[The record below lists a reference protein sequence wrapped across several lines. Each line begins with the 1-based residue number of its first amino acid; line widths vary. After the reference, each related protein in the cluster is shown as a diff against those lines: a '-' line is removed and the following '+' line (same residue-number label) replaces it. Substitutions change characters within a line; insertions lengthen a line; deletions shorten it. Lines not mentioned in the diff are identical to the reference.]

1 MFTFWRFQTASEET
15 FGSFG
20 RSAFGCRWL
29 KMVKTSTTSNQM
41 KKSKIRILVA
51 DDHPVVR
58 DGIVSIIEVEKDMR
72 VVAQAE
78 DGVEAVELVEK
89 LLPDI
94 VLLDL
99 RMPRLDGVE
108 AIAQI
113 QSRHGPSRVVVLTTF
128 ESEQDVH
135 LSLKA
140 GARGYLL
147 KDTCRR
153 TLLETIRQVHGGK
166 TCIPPRIGQKLAENM
181 SRPVLS
187 GRELDVLRL
196 VADGKSNRES
206 GAQLGITEGT
216 VKTHVKSLLNK
227 LKVPGRTAAVRE
239 AVHLGLVRLA

>member
-1 MFTFWRFQTASEET
+1 
-15 FGSFG
+15 
-20 RSAFGCRWL
+20 
-29 KMVKTSTTSNQM
+29 M
-41 KKSKIRILVA
+41 KQSKIRILVA

-72 VVAQAE
+72 VVGQAE

-99 RMPRLDGVE
+99 RMPRLDGLE

-113 QSRHGPSRVVVLTTF
+113 RSRRGPSKVVVLTTF

-147 KDTCRR
+147 KDTCRQM
-153 TLLETIRQVHGGK
+153 LLETIRQVHGGK
-166 TCIPPRIGQKLAENM
+166 TCISPRIGQRLVECMN
-181 SRPVLS
+181 RPRLS
-187 GRELDVLRL
+187 VRELDVLNL
-196 VADGKSNRES
+196 VSKGESNKII
-206 GAQLGITEGT
+206 GDQLGIAEGT

-227 LKVPGRTAAVRE
+227 LKAPGRTAAVRE

>member
-1 MFTFWRFQTASEET
+1 
-15 FGSFG
+15 
-20 RSAFGCRWL
+20 
-29 KMVKTSTTSNQM
+29 MVKASTTSNRM
-41 KKSKIRILVA
+41 KPSKIRILVA

-78 DGVEAVELVEK
+78 DGVEAVELVKK

-99 RMPRLDGVE
+99 RMPRLDGLE

-113 QSRHGPSRVVVLTTF
+113 QSGHSSSKVVVLTTF
-128 ESEQDVH
+128 ESEQDIR

-147 KDTCRR
+147 KDTCRHA
-153 TLLETIRQVHGGK
+153 LLEAIRQVHGGK
-166 TCIPPRIGQKLAENM
+166 TCIPPRIGQKLVENM
-181 SRPVLS
+181 GRPVLS
-187 GRELDVLRL
+187 GRELDVLNL
-196 VADGKSNRES
+196 VSKGESNKII
-206 GAQLGITEGT
+206 GDQLGIAEGT
-216 VKTHVKSLLNK
+216 VKTHVKSLLSK
-227 LKVPGRTAAVRE
+227 LKAPGRTAAVRE